1 VQAAKAGSFAALGL
15 ARHDDEELLAAA
27 GADIVV
33 STLDD
38 IDLGAVAEGRL
49 QQRAG

>member
-1 VQAAKAGSFAALGL
+1 
-15 ARHDDEELLAAA
+15 RHDDEAPLAAA

-38 IDLGAVAEGRL
+38 VDLGPLADGLLARRGT
-49 QQRAG
+49 AP